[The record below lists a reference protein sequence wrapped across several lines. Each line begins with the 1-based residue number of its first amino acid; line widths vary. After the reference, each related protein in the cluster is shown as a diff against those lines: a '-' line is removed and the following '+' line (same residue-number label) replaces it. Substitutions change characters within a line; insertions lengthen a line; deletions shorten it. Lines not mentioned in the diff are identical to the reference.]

1 MTLFRTIS
9 SGKFLDIYNA
19 FASGPLLVDTI
30 NFLTSMLHSPASQA
44 DKVLPAPMLVQLACI
59 VVSDQ
64 SLLCHWHVCM
74 PCAA

>member
-30 NFLTSMLHSPASQA
+30 NFLTAMLHAPASQA
-44 DKVLPAPMLVQLACI
+44 DKVHEVACLRRLYNHLLV
-59 VVSDQ
+59 
-64 SLLCHWHVCM
+64 
-74 PCAA
+74 